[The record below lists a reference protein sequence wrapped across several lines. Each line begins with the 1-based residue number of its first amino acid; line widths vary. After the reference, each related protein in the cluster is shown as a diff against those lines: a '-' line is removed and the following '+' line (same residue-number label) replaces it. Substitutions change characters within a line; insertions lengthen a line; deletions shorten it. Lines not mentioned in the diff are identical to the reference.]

1 MEEKTLQPAGNEN
14 GQEVSYGKFKSAEE
28 LLKAY
33 NALQSEFTKRS
44 QILKEYEKKM
54 SGYDWEG
61 KVSAFVDKYPIAEK
75 YTEELATEIA
85 NNGELKDVENGLEKA
100 LLSVLSSKVKTADE
114 MAADENVIDKV
125 INNEAVRE
133 KIISQ
138 YLKGF
143 ESGTLPVTLP
153 KGGAIPV
160 TPPLPARNIR
170 EAGRIAQKIIESE

>member
-100 LLSVLSSKVKTADE
+100 LLSVLSNKVKSVEE
-114 MAADENVIDKV
+114 MANDENVIDRVLK
-125 INNEAVRE
+125 NETIRE
-133 KIISQ
+133 RIIDQ

-143 ESGTLPVTLP
+143 NNDSLPVTLP

-170 EAGRIAQKIIESE
+170 EAGKIAQQIIESD